1 MNRRLGPPK
10 RLLYALTALPI
21 SALWAVNVWAVTD
34 YLHHRDTQVIAE
46 RAQALRDLGQ
56 DRDVQELRQQLE
68 RQQRVT
74 CAIASRLKVVTL
86 DCE

>member
-1 MNRRLGPPK
+1 MTRTLGLPK
-10 RLLYALTALPI
+10 WLLYALTSLPI
-21 SALWAVNVWAVTD
+21 SALWAVNVWALND
-34 YLHHRDTQVIAE
+34 YIRHKELQTTVERLQAVRDT
-46 RAQALRDLGQ
+46 GQ
-56 DRDVQELRQQLE
+56 DRDVQDLRQQLE